1 MRPVQSLTRVLVI
14 GAGGHA
20 RVCIEAL
27 LDAPDCVVV
36 GCVSKNGESIQ
47 EPFAGVAV
55 VGADENL
62 GDLIIDLAVT
72 HAFIA
77 VTNNRVR
84 AAMLRRCVDLGVPIA
99 NAVSRGAHVSR
110 SATVGHGVLLAAGAV
125 VNTSARLGAGVIV
138 NTNASVGHDCI
149 IGEAAHIAPGVAMG
163 GNVMIGQQ
171 VLVGIGAR
179 IVPSTSIGEGAIIGA
194 GSVVVRDV
202 PAGAMMIGNPARRV
216 QRRRS

>member
-1 MRPVQSLTRVLVI
+1 MRVLVI

-20 RVCIEAL
+20 KVCIEAL
-27 LDAPDCVVV
+27 TDAPDCVVV

-47 EPFAGVAV
+47 DPFAGVSV

-62 GDLIIDLAVT
+62 ADLIIDHAVT

-84 AAMLRRCVDLGVPIA
+84 AAMLRRCAQLGVPVA
-99 NAVSRGAHVSR
+99 SAVSRGAFVSQ
-110 SATVGHGVLLAAGAV
+110 SATVDVGALLAAGSV
-125 VNTSARLGAGVIV
+125 VNTCARLGAGVIV

-149 IGEAAHIAPGVAMG
+149 IGEATHIAPAVGMG

-179 IVPSTSIGEGAIIGA
+179 IVPSISIGDGAIIGA
-194 GSVVVRDV
+194 GSVVLRDV
-202 PAGAMMIGNPARRV
+202 PPGAVMMGNPARRV
-216 QRRRS
+216 QRRRP

>member
-1 MRPVQSLTRVLVI
+1 MRVLVI

-27 LDAPDCVVV
+27 LDTAGCVVV

-47 EPFAGVAV
+47 DPFAGVAV

-62 GDLIIDLAVT
+62 GDLIVDHAVT

-84 AAMLRRCVDLGVPIA
+84 AAMLGRCAELGVPVASAI
-99 NAVSRGAHVSR
+99 SR
-110 SATVGHGVLLAAGAV
+110 SAQISPSATIGSGALLAMGSV
-125 VNTSARLGAGVIV
+125 VNTLARLGAGVIV

-149 IGEAAHIAPGVAMG
+149 IGEATHVAPGVAMG

-171 VLVGIGAR
+171 VLIGIGAR
-179 IVPSTSIGEGAIIGA
+179 IVPSTSIGDGAVIGA
-194 GSVVVRDV
+194 GSVVLRDV
-202 PAGAMMIGNPARRV
+202 PAGAVMIGNPARRV
-216 QRRRS
+216 QRRRP